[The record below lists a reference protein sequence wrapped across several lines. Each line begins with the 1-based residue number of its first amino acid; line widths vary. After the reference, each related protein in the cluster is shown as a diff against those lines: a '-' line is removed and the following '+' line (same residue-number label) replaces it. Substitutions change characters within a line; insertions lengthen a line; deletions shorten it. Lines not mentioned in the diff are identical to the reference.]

1 MAKIEKSIEV
11 GAPLRAVYNQW
22 TRFEDFPRF
31 IEGVLEVRRLDEAR
45 LRWHAQIGGKD
56 KHWDARI
63 TEQVPDQRIA
73 WQSVSGSENSGT
85 VELEPIAAQRT
96 RVTLKASYDPEGVLE
111 NFGDALGVT
120 ARRIEADLGR
130 FKRFVEGRGAEG
142 AAGRERGGVRGLLGG
157 WEDPVAAIRRMSDQ
171 MDRLF
176 DGLVGGRLRGAAR
189 AQPDEPGTWMPQV
202 AISQRGEQYVVSAD
216 LPGVRREDV
225 RIDIDDGLIVIRGER
240 RRELERAQA
249 GVLRSECSYG
259 SFYRAVPLP
268 EGADAGAARAAMR
281 DGVLEIA
288 LPMPPR
294 RQPRRLD
301 IEDQDVAA
309 RNDAYR
315 HPTEPANEQHP
326 HSAEQD
332 RRQGERRDWQSE
344 GRLGM

>member
-11 GAPLRAVYNQW
+11 NAPLRAVYNQW

-31 IEGVLEVRRLDEAR
+31 MEGVLEVRRVDDTR
-45 LRWHAQIGGKD
+45 LHWHAQIGGKD

-63 TEQVPDQRIA
+63 TEQVPDHRIA
-73 WQSVSGSENSGT
+73 WQSISGSASSGT
-85 VELEPIAAQRT
+85 VELEPITEQRT
-96 RVTLKASYDPEGVLE
+96 RITLKASYDPEGVLE

-120 ARRIEADLGR
+120 GRRIEADLARFGR
-130 FKRFVEGRGAEG
+130 FMEGRGAEDRSW
-142 AAGRERGGVRGLLGG
+142 RERGAARGLLGG

-176 DGLVGGRLRGAAR
+176 EGLVGGRLRGSPR
-189 AQPDEPGTWMPQV
+189 APAEESATWMPQV
-202 AISQRGEQYVVSAD
+202 AISQRGDEYVVSAD
-216 LPGVRREDV
+216 LPGVRREDMQ
-225 RIDIDDGLIVIRGER
+225 IDIDDGLIVIRGER
-240 RRELERAQA
+240 RRALERTEA

-281 DGVLEIA
+281 DGVLEIV

-294 RQPRRLD
+294 RQPRRLE
-301 IEDQDVAA
+301 IEDDDIGA
-309 RNDAYR
+309 RKEAYR
-315 HPTEPANEQHP
+315 YQTEPADEQHP
-326 HSAEQD
+326 RGTEQD